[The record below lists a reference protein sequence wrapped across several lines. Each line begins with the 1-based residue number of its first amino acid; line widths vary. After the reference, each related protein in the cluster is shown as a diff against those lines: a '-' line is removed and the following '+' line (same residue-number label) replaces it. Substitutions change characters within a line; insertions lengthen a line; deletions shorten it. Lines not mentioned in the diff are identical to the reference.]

1 MSTPRARRG
10 HSWILL
16 AVTCVGLASA
26 QEPEA
31 PRDPLAEPEEAL
43 KVERPEEVRRVE
55 SELSRIEAA
64 NPASP
69 ERMNKIRERLR
80 EIDKEET
87 TIPLA
92 PRQEVLA
99 LTVDNAVRMALDNNP
114 DFLVALVRARA
125 ATAGI
130 DEAESAFDPVLN
142 VDASWSEGRPPFFSG
157 NPFSGFPVGLQT
169 ASNDALSVTTSLSK
183 RFLLGTNVTVVWQE
197 ARRKTENVFSL
208 NPSYTPSLSVE
219 LVQPLLRGAG
229 IGVNSLAIEIAEANA
244 RLEEANL
251 AITLL
256 DGVVAVEQAY
266 WNLVAAEA
274 NLRSAKRQL
283 DSSIRLL
290 EDTRKRIRL
299 GASAELDIVIAQS
312 GVAQSRESLILTS
325 NALEASRDQLLRLV
339 RPSGDPTKWDVF
351 LVPLER
357 PMEVDEPALDLG
369 RSLNLARARRPEFY
383 QAELSIENA
392 RRTLALRENEALPS
406 LDVVGTFRED
416 GLGGQHHSAWT
427 SLASGR
433 FYSWSAG
440 VRVNLPLFLRAE
452 RARER
457 AAKLQLEEA
466 EASLSVLESQV
477 VLELR
482 GALRDVRAA
491 RAQLATSR
499 ASRILAA
506 RQLEG
511 TRLKVIKGADA
522 VPRDELEDLA
532 ALSSAETR
540 EIQARVNYRMAITR
554 LRRAEGGLLEPWLD
568 VVDERVQRVL
578 QRERTPQE

>member
-10 HSWILL
+10 HRWILL

-26 QEPEA
+26 QESEA

-64 NPASP
+64 NPVSP
-69 ERMNKIRERLR
+69 QRISKIRERLR

-130 DEAESAFDPVLN
+130 DEAESVFDPVLN
-142 VDASWSEGRPPFFSG
+142 VDASYSEGRPPFFSG

-169 ASNDALSVTTSLSK
+169 AANDALSVTTSLSK
-183 RFLLGTNVTVVWQE
+183 RFLLGTNVTFVWQE

-208 NPSYTPSLSVE
+208 NPSYTPSLSLE

-427 SLASGR
+427 SLVSGR